1 MKRLSVNEDFNFDDE
16 SFDNI
21 IEPSLRKL
29 KFYRKIVDHFPDLNM
44 FSNCIGKKIQLVSMY
59 KDLLEGTG
67 YTIYGNRIDAPN
79 RMTKLHIGPKENP
92 EGRCTYLAH
101 VGFIQSINLIF
112 DVFSKI
118 EKYMFN
124 SEDMTKRAY
133 KEFEVYR
140 KSHRLHESFDFND
153 ENDFEDIANQS
164 IEKNKFYRAI
174 IKEFYKMSRL
184 HKQSGNEMTIWKKT
198 LVIINEILGSI
209 GGELIKISRKEEN
222 IPFPFRFKSGDL
234 IWFKLPGSPFL
245 RTLCRIDNSPVSYSK
260 LFDLIKKI
268 EKRMFNST
276 EMTEKAAKEYL
287 ALSKEEIK
295 ALKESFD
302 FEEDIDLDK
311 EIHNINLD
319 QRVKDFAKALVELTD
334 EYGLKKPYDLFD
346 YSIGMMDLAFACE
359 KNLFPEK
366 EGFQTVYMYE
376 NVDGHDQI
384 VIRIMNDEGMSEILT
399 KSSGPKITQVINF
412 FCRWF
417 NYPFEKAEKILEKDN
432 KIFLHK

>member
-1 MKRLSVNEDFNFDDE
+1 MKRSVNEDFDFDNDN
-16 SFDNI
+16 FDNI
-21 IEPSLRKL
+21 IEPSLRKH

-44 FSNCIGKKIQLVSMY
+44 FTNCIGKKIQLVSMY
-59 KDLLEGTG
+59 KDLVEGTG
-67 YTIYGNRIDAPN
+67 YAIYGNRIDAPN

-92 EGRCTYLAH
+92 EGKCTYLAH
-101 VGFIQSINLIF
+101 LGFIESINLIF
-112 DVFSKI
+112 DVISKI

-124 SEDMTKRAY
+124 SEDMTKKAY
-133 KEFEVYR
+133 KEFEDYR
-140 KSHRLHESFDFND
+140 KSHRLHESFDFNN

-222 IPFPFRFKSGDL
+222 ISYPFKFKSGEH
-234 IWFKLPGSPFL
+234 IWFKLSDSPFL
-245 RTLCRIDNSPVSYSK
+245 MSLCSIDNSPVSYSK

-268 EKRMFNST
+268 EKRMFDST

-302 FEEDIDLDK
+302 FEENIDLDK

-319 QRVKDFAKALVELTD
+319 QRFKNFAKALVDLTD
-334 EYGLKKPYDLFD
+334 EYGLKEPYDSFD
-346 YSIGMMDLAFACE
+346 YSIGMMDLSFTCN
-359 KNLFPEK
+359 KTLFPKK
-366 EGFQTVYMYE
+366 EGYQIDYIYE
-376 NVDGHDQI
+376 NVNGHDQI
-384 VIRIMNDEGMSEILT
+384 VLRIMNDEGMSEILAR
-399 KSSGPKITQVINF
+399 SSGPKITQVVNF

-417 NYPFEKAEKILEKDN
+417 DYPFEKAEKILEKDN
-432 KIFLHK
+432 KIFLHT

>member
-16 SFDNI
+16 VFDNI

-29 KFYRKIVDHFPDLNM
+29 KFYRKIVEHFPDLNM

-59 KDLLEGTG
+59 KDLVEGTG
-67 YTIYGNRIDAPN
+67 YAIYGNRIDAPN

-101 VGFIQSINLIF
+101 LGFIQSVNLIF

-133 KEFEVYR
+133 KEFEDYR
-140 KSHRLHESFDFND
+140 KTHRLHESLDFNG
-153 ENDFEDIANQS
+153 ESDFEDIADQS

-174 IKEFYKMSRL
+174 VKEFYKMSRL
-184 HKQSGNEMTIWKKT
+184 HKQSGFEMTIWKKT
-198 LVIINEILGSI
+198 LDIINDILVSS

-222 IPFPFRFKSGDL
+222 IPFPFRFKSGDH
-234 IWFKLPGSPFL
+234 IWFKLSNSPFL
-245 RTLCRIDNSPVSYSK
+245 KSLCIIDNCPVSYSK

-268 EKRMFNST
+268 EKKIFNST
-276 EMTEKAAKEYL
+276 EMSEKAAKEYL
-287 ALSKEEIK
+287 ALSNEEIK

-319 QRVKDFAKALVELTD
+319 QRIKNFAKDLVDLTE

-346 YSIGMMDLAFACE
+346 YSIGMMDLSFTCNE
-359 KNLFPEK
+359 TLFPEK
-366 EGFQTVYMYE
+366 EGYQIAYMYE
-376 NVDGHDQI
+376 NVDGHGQI

-399 KSSGPKITQVINF
+399 KSSGPKITHVVNF